1 MSTPSAAPIRRPQQY
16 HSLHQ
21 VPLSLPPRRHNRAA
35 LRLLRP
41 YLPGGHIR
49 QLPRHLRRL
58 GHAIH
63 AKRHQLLHRQPRL
76 GRRLHRGLLH
86 TLPGNLST
94 SSADKELECNNRA
107 FLVFIISEYLGP
119 TMYKDIYAKFLKFD
133 LSPMTVTPSTY
144 SLFLCPS
151 QS

>member
-1 MSTPSAAPIRRPQQY
+1 MILYEGKCTVKWCVNTSRSPDPPPAAISLSAPSA
-16 HSLHQ
+16 SFTSS
-21 VPLSLPPRRHNRAA
+21 VPPRRHNRAA

-94 SSADKELECNNRA
+94 SSANKELECNIRA
-107 FLVFIISEYLGP
+107 FLVSEYLGP
-119 TMYKDIYAKFLKFD
+119 TMYNDMCEIFEF
-133 LSPMTVTPSTY
+133 
-144 SLFLCPS
+144 
-151 QS
+151 